1 MLQHRKHIILLAGL
15 AMMAGILVACRPTEL
30 APAAG
35 GQPPATPGGDLVTIT
50 LSKQGDKSTLG
61 EKDGTLWIEIESPS
75 GIGSADVTWTVTPTT
90 PVMLR
95 LHLGGLEEL
104 SLVNGD
110 AATSVS
116 VSSST
121 PHIVTQSTRDKPG
134 DQPQQIAE
142 GDPAWLNVSWSDD
155 YFDVDLSDPRLT
167 QPGTPL
173 EIRWIDFYR

>member
-1 MLQHRKHIILLAGL
+1 MLQHRKHIALLAGL
-15 AMMAGILVACRPTEL
+15 AVMASILVACGPTEI

-35 GQPPATPGGDLVTIT
+35 GQPPATPGGDPVAIT

-61 EKDGTLWIEIESPS
+61 EKDGTLWIEIESSS

-110 AATSVS
+110 AATSIS

-142 GDPAWLNVSWSDD
+142 GDPAWLNVSWADG
-155 YFDVDLSDPRLT
+155 YFDIALSDPRLT

>member
-1 MLQHRKHIILLAGL
+1 MLQHRKQIILLAGL
-15 AMMAGILVACRPTEL
+15 AMIAAILVACQPTEV
-30 APAAG
+30 APAAE
-35 GQPPATPGGDLVTIT
+35 GQSSATPVGDLVALT
-50 LSKQGDKSTLG
+50 LTKQGDKSTLG

-90 PVMLR
+90 PVVLR

-121 PHIVTQSTRDKPG
+121 PHSVTQSTRDKPG

-142 GDPAWLNVSWSDD
+142 GDPAWLNVSWADG
-155 YFDVDLSDPRLT
+155 YFDIALSDPRLT

>member
-1 MLQHRKHIILLAGL
+1 MLQHPKHIALLAGL
-15 AMMAGILVACRPTEL
+15 AVMACILIACRPAEI

-35 GQPPATPGGDLVTIT
+35 SQPPGTPGGDLVTIT
-50 LSKQGDKSTLG
+50 LAKQGDKSTLG
-61 EKDGTLWIEIESPS
+61 EKEGTLWIEIESPS
-75 GIGSADVTWTVTPTT
+75 GIGAADVTWAVAPTT

-110 AATSVS
+110 VATSVS

-121 PHIVTQSTRDKPG
+121 PHIVTQSTHDKPG

-142 GDPAWLNVSWSDD
+142 GDPGWLNVSGADG
-155 YFDVDLSDPRLT
+155 YFDIALSDPRLT
-167 QPGTPL
+167 QPGAPL